1 VGRELVG
8 ELMAMRRRWM
18 ETQDLLAR
26 WKAAADRLKPLR
38 PRKTRPRS
46 PDCPF

>member
-1 VGRELVG
+1 
-8 ELMAMRRRWM
+8 M
-18 ETQDLLAR
+18 ETQDLLAK

-38 PRKTRPRS
+38 PRKTRPRF

>member
-1 VGRELVG
+1 VG

-18 ETQDLLAR
+18 ETQDLLVE

-38 PRKTRPRS
+38 QRKTRPRFQ
-46 PDCPF
+46 DCPF